1 MMMRT
6 SACGA
11 AIALLATVSP
21 LLHAQDAPFF
31 FSAPSAKVPSAKVT
45 KNVEYG
51 RADTTSLR
59 MDVYR
64 PTNAKPGAPLLIFF
78 NSAVGPQRA
87 NAFYAGWA
95 KAAASKGIVAILPDL
110 HGDQAERDFQ
120 LLVDHLYS
128 NAKTYGADRE
138 AIAVYAGSGNVFTA
152 LPIIESP
159 KQTKV
164 KAAAI
169 YYGTGPVNDFRRD
182 LPILFVRAGLDRAA
196 MNGSATSGMTALV
209 ASAIAQNAP
218 VTVINNPGGHH
229 AFEMIDDDDATRDVI
244 DRTLAFVKRAT
255 SASYQAALRRT
266 LPEATAAGD
275 IIAGN
280 YRSAAAAYA
289 GLVNMRPDDTRLRL
303 SFGEALLGDKQYD
316 AACSQFER
324 LKGKG
329 LGPRD
334 LGLPAARAC
343 MLKGDSSAA
352 IAWLQTIPKRF
363 LPSSIQQDSIF
374 AGLRDRADFR
384 ALFQP

>member
-1 MMMRT
+1 MRR
-6 SACGA
+6 SICGA
-11 AIALLATVSP
+11 AFTLLAFFTEP
-21 LLHAQDAPFF
+21 LLAQDAPFF
-31 FSAPSAKVPSAKVT
+31 FPAPSARVSKD
-45 KNVEYG
+45 VEYG
-51 RADTTSLR
+51 RVDTTTLR

-64 PTNAKPGAPLLIFF
+64 PSSAKGATPVLVLF
-78 NSAVGPQRA
+78 NVAVGQQRG
-87 NAFYAGWA
+87 NSFYKGWA
-95 KAAASKGIVAILPDL
+95 RAAASKGIVAIVPDL

-128 NAKTYGADRE
+128 NAKIYGADRD
-138 AIAVYAGSGNVFTA
+138 AIAVYAGSGNVYTA
-152 LPIIESP
+152 LPIIENP
-159 KQTKV
+159 TQTRV

-182 LPILFVRAGLDRAA
+182 LPILFVRAGLDRAS
-196 MNGSATSGMTALV
+196 MNGNATSGMTALV

-218 VTVINNPGGHH
+218 VSVINNPGGHH
-229 AFEMIDDDDATRDVI
+229 AFEMIDDDAATRDVI
-244 DRTLAFVKRAT
+244 DRTLDFVKRAT
-255 SASYQAALRRT
+255 SVSYQTALRHT

-289 GLVNMRPDDTRLRL
+289 GLVNTRPNDTRLRL
-303 SFGEALLGDKQYD
+303 SYGEALLGDKQYD
-316 AACSQFER
+316 AACSQFEQ

-363 LPSSIQQDSIF
+363 LPSSLQQDSTF
-374 AGLRDRADFR
+374 ASLRDRADFKS
-384 ALFQP
+384 LFQP